1 MSGAAL
7 EQTRVIL
14 VEMPRMLREIVRE
27 VVANEPDLEVV
38 DEADRDAALAAIR
51 ASGACVVIT
60 QREEPACESIGRW
73 LDTRP
78 QVRVLA
84 LSSDGRDG
92 AVYEL
97 RPEKRLLGEISPPT
111 LLAAIRDELHA
122 NVVFLAGDR
131 GTG

>member
-1 MSGAAL
+1 MSGAAS

-27 VVANEPDLEVV
+27 VVANQPDLDVV
-38 DEADRDAALAAIR
+38 DEDDADAVLAASR

-60 QREEPACESIGRW
+60 GRQDPGHESIGR
-73 LDTRP
+73 LLGTRQ

-97 RPEKRLLGEISPPT
+97 QPQERLLGEISPPM
-111 LLAAIRDELHA
+111 LLAAIRDTIPRE
-122 NVVFLAGDR
+122 GK
-131 GTG
+131 